1 MNRRASAVITASS
14 IRCEWAVT
22 RTEASA
28 DPKFSY
34 QQRYE
39 LEPRPRETRRKV
51 DGARAEIT
59 RSMAKSCESVEESIP
74 QPFSSLAVMRPKM
87 EAEGGYPGQ
96 GGTQNQTVPIAARA
110 SGADDAL

>member
-1 MNRRASAVITASS
+1 M
-14 IRCEWAVT
+14 
-22 RTEASA
+22 
-28 DPKFSY
+28 FSY

-39 LEPRPRETRRKV
+39 LEPRPRETNRKV

-59 RSMAKSCESVEESIP
+59 RSMAKPRESVGGSMP

-96 GGTQNQTVPIAARA
+96 GGTPDRSNRSRSFRGRLRIMEQNNNKLSPERVHGGARA
-110 SGADDAL
+110 AAGACVL